1 LEVGCKLEV
10 EDEAEIRVVARV
22 VVLDEDDEFMELM
35 AGVLA
40 GLGHHV
46 IPLPPTAADAGAIAA
61 QSPELV
67 VMDLSS
73 GRVLPGLRL
82 IWTLR
87 RSGHQEIPV
96 LVVSDDLGVLRRY
109 RRVWKELGVATMFKP
124 FDLDDFEQ
132 RVGRLVEAA

>member
-1 LEVGCKLEV
+1 
-10 EDEAEIRVVARV
+10 
-22 VVLDEDDEFMELM
+22 
-35 AGVLA
+35 
-40 GLGHHV
+40 
-46 IPLPPTAADAGAIAA
+46 
-61 QSPELV
+61 
-67 VMDLSS
+67 MDLSS

-87 RSGHQEIPV
+87 RSGHPEIPV